1 MNIEIEKVL
10 EAVKKIL
17 VKEDLETPL
26 LGAIEASFVNNQNAL
41 NELIQAKKNGEISA
55 AEFQEELERE
65 KKIQEAELLTLE
77 ISAKAQIQKIMNKVF
92 DVLAKGI
99 H

>member
-1 MNIEIEKVL
+1 MNLEIEKVL
-10 EAVKKIL
+10 ETVKKIL

-41 NELIQAKKNGEISA
+41 NELIQAKKNGEISEA
-55 AEFQEELERE
+55 AFQEELERE

-92 DVLAKGI
+92 DVLLSGLK
-99 H
+99 